1 MVGTDP
7 LEGRE
12 DLRGRAGGS
21 GPTAR
26 RWRAARRA
34 LPGLVLALALALV
47 VAVPAAA
54 VEVPV
59 LPRAADAVS
68 QELAYDHVA
77 ALSDRIGPRPGHTQ
91 AYFAA
96 VAYAYGHLER
106 LGYAVGVEDFT
117 YRHWEDRGS
126 FVELDGQ
133 RLEARG
139 MRWSGS
145 ADVTAPLVD
154 VGLARPQDLGAQ
166 RLDGR
171 VALAKR
177 GEITFQAKAENV
189 RAAGALGVVVYN
201 NEGGELNGQLA
212 GELEYP
218 VVGITA
224 ADGDRLLRAALDR
237 PVRVVAASSTGDRL
251 SSNVIAHGGRT
262 GAGRVMVG
270 AHLDSVPR
278 APGANDNA
286 SGSAAVLELARV
298 FAGRPEQP
306 WLSFALFGAE
316 EDGLIGSRR
325 HVAALGGERVREYRA
340 MVNLDMVAVGDRFEV
355 GNTGER
361 SRDLARRLTDAGSAL
376 GLRLGQFDARGS
388 SDHAPFADAGVPAV
402 MLHWRDDPNY
412 HQPTDTAGRIDR
424 EKLTVTTRV
433 AARAIEEML
442 AGG

>member
-1 MVGTDP
+1 MVGTAA
-7 LEGRE
+7 LERRE
-12 DLRGRAGGS
+12 GF
-21 GPTAR
+21 GPR
-26 RWRAARRA
+26 VLLLVFA
-34 LPGLVLALALALV
+34 LLVAFAT
-47 VAVPAAA
+47 PAAA

-59 LPRAADAVS
+59 QTRAAAAVS
-68 QELAYDHVA
+68 SDHAYAHVE

-96 VAYAYGHLER
+96 VAYAYDHLER
-106 LGYAVGVEDFT
+106 LGYRVAVEDFT

-145 ADVTAPLVD
+145 ADLSAPLVD
-154 VGLARPQDLGAQ
+154 VGLARPNDLPG
-166 RLDGR
+166 RLDGKI
-171 VALAKR
+171 ALAKR

-189 RAAGALGVVVYN
+189 RAAGAVGIVVFN
-201 NEGGELNGQLA
+201 NEAGDFVGQLGGELDYA
-212 GELEYP
+212 
-218 VVGITA
+218 VVGVTA
-224 ADGDRLLRAALDR
+224 ADGERLRTAGDR
-237 PVRVVAASSTGDRL
+237 PVRLLAASSTGERL
-251 SSNVIAHGGRT
+251 SSNVIAHGDPT
-262 GAGRVMVG
+262 TTGRVMVG
-270 AHLDSVPR
+270 AHLDSVPQ

-298 FAGRPEQP
+298 FAGRPEQKR
-306 WLSFALFGAE
+306 LSFALFGAE

-325 HVAALGGERVREYRA
+325 HVERLGAERAREYRA

-355 GNTGER
+355 GTAGER
-361 SRDLARRLTDAGSAL
+361 SRDLARRVTDAGTAL

-412 HQPTDTAGRIDR
+412 HKPTDTADRIDP
-424 EKLTVTTRV
+424 EKLTATTRV
-433 AARAIEEML
+433 VASTLEDLL

>member
-1 MVGTDP
+1 MVETEP

-12 DLRGRAGGS
+12 DLRRRAGG
-21 GPTAR
+21 R
-26 RWRAARRA
+26 RRAAPGCRAAWRA
-34 LPGLVLALALALV
+34 LPALALALTLA
-47 VAVPAAA
+47 VAFPAAA

-68 QELAYDHVA
+68 QELAYDHVE
-77 ALSDRIGPRPGHTQ
+77 ALSDRIGPRPGHSQ

-106 LGYAVGVEDFT
+106 LGYTVGVEDFT

-126 FVELDGQ
+126 FIELDGQ

-145 ADVTAPLVD
+145 ADVSAPLVD

-171 VALAKR
+171 VALSRR

-189 RAAGALGVVVYN
+189 RAAGGVGIVVYN
-201 NEGGELNGQLA
+201 NEAGELNGQLA
-212 GELEYP
+212 GELDYP

-224 ADGDRLLRAALDR
+224 ADGDRLRAALDR
-237 PVRVVAASSTGDRL
+237 PIRVVAASSTGDRL
-251 SSNVIAHGGRT
+251 SSNVIAHGGQSA
-262 GAGRVMVG
+262 AGRVMVG

-325 HVAALGGERVREYRA
+325 HVAALGSERVRDYRA

-412 HQPTDTAGRIDR
+412 HQPTDTADRIDP
-424 EKLTVTTRV
+424 EKLTATTRV
-433 AARAIEEML
+433 AARAIEELL

>member
-1 MVGTDP
+1 MVGAGS
-7 LEGRE
+7 LERRE
-12 DLRGRAGGS
+12 GFRPRVVLLVF
-21 GPTAR
+21 
-26 RWRAARRA
+26 A
-34 LPGLVLALALALV
+34 LLLAFAS
-47 VAVPAAA
+47 PAAA
-54 VEVPV
+54 VEVPIQAK
-59 LPRAADAVS
+59 AAEAVS
-68 QELAYDHVA
+68 QERAYAHVQ

-96 VAYAYGHLER
+96 VAYAYDHLER
-106 LGYAVGVEDFT
+106 LGYTVGVEDFT

-133 RLEARG
+133 RIEGRG

-145 ADVTAPLVD
+145 ADLSAPLVE
-154 VGLARPQDLGAQ
+154 VGLARPNDIPG
-166 RLDGR
+166 RLDGKI
-171 VALAKR
+171 ALAKR

-189 RAAGALGVVVYN
+189 RAAGALGIVVSN
-201 NEGGELNGQLA
+201 NEASDFVGQLA
-212 GELEYP
+212 GETDYA

-224 ADGDRLLRAALDR
+224 ADGERLRQIGGR
-237 PVRVVAASSTGDRL
+237 PVRLVAGGSSRDRV
-251 SSNVIAHGGRT
+251 SSNVIAHGSPSP

-270 AHLDSVPR
+270 AHLDSVP
-278 APGANDNA
+278 AGPGANDNA

-298 FAGRPEQP
+298 FAGRAEQP
-306 WLSFALFGAE
+306 RLSFALFGAE

-325 HVAALGGERVREYRA
+325 HVERLGAERAREYRA

-355 GNTGER
+355 GTTGER

-412 HQPTDTAGRIDR
+412 HKPTDTADRIDPA
-424 EKLTVTTRV
+424 KLTATTRV
-433 AARAIEEML
+433 LASTLEELL